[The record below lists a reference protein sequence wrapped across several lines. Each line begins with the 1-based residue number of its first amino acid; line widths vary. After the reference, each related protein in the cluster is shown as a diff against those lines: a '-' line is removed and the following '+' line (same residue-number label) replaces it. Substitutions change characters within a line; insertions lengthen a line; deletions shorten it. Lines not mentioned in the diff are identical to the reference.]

1 MTRWQLE
8 DGKMSQSEKGEWVMY
23 TDVKQKRKTKTADP
37 PNPAIPVLQRYYVQ
51 KFTAK
56 VGTMPNMPY
65 AQSGA
70 NLKALLKLHTADQ
83 VQAVM
88 DLFFGYEKRTC
99 FSWTRFMNAFDNL
112 VGRVVN
118 GGNGRKVD
126 PDWERQREEMHEMAY
141 AMHGSKST
149 GDTE

>member
-88 DLFFGYEKRTC
+88 DLFFDYEKRTC

-126 PDWERQREEMHEMAY
+126 PDWVRQREEMHEMAY